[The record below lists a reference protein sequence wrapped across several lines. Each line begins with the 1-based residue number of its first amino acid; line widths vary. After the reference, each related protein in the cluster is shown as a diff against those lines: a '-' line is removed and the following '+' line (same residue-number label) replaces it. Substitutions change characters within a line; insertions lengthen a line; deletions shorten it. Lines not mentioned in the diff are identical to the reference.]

1 MGLRAYLA
9 RSGWRETPITADEW
23 HDAVVTLPEL
33 EVHHVQGGGPVRAML
48 RGSQRRGLSWHD
60 GYISAHH
67 ANARLVAAMFVL
79 ADRLGAQVYSAH
91 RRPYLDVADWEQ
103 RTQRYRRYPG
113 EKNGGGRRGVL
124 ASGSHALR
132 GTAQATALWGPFIVL
147 LVVLVVG
154 ISWAMQ

>member
-1 MGLRAYLA
+1 MGLRVYVA

-33 EVHHVQGGGPVRAML
+33 EVHHVHGGGPVRAML
-48 RGSQRRGLSWHD
+48 RGSQRRGLAWND

-67 ANARLVAAMFVL
+67 ANARLVAVLFVL
-79 ADRLGAQVYSAH
+79 ADRLGARVYSAH

-113 EKNGGGRRGVL
+113 EKGRVRRGVL
-124 ASGSHALR
+124 ASGGEAMRS
-132 GTAQATALWGPFIVL
+132 TAQATALWGPFIVL
-147 LVVLVVG
+147 LVVLVIG
-154 ISWAMQ
+154 ASWAFQ